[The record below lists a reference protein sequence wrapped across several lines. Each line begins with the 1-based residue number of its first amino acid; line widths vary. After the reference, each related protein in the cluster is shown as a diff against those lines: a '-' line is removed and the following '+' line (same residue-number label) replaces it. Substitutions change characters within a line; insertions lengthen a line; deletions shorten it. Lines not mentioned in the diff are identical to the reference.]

1 VPSCTLTRPP
11 ASRAGGRTASKPA
24 RIVAAA
30 DPRGR
35 VQTGIVALI
44 EGILP

>member
-1 VPSCTLTRPP
+1 MPSRTLTRPP
-11 ASRAGGRTASKPA
+11 GSRVGGRTATKTA